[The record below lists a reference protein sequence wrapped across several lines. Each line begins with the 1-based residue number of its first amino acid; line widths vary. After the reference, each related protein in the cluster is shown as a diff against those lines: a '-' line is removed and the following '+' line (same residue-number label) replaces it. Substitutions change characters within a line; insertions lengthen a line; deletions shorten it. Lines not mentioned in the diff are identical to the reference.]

1 MEQREQIEKAADR
14 LREELLL
21 TLHELDRRREEAFSV
36 RAVRASLSRHRR
48 EAELAMAAAV
58 VLAGGA
64 IALAVTRR
72 QYRKR
77 HAGKY
82 RLRALERAWAHPD
95 RIATRAP
102 DRPMGEMLARKVLMA
117 SLATLGAQLGKRLVR
132 DLLPAKG

>member
-48 EAELAMAAAV
+48 ELELVIAGAV
-58 VLAGGA
+58 IVAGGVIA
-64 IALAVTRR
+64 IAVSRR
-72 QYRKR
+72 QFRR
-77 HAGKY
+77 HHPARY
-82 RLRALERAWAHPD
+82 RLRAFERAWEHPE
-95 RIATRAP
+95 RIATRAS
-102 DRPMGEMLARKVLMA
+102 DRPMGEMIARKVLMA
-117 SLATLGAQLGKRLVR
+117 SLATLGAQIGKRLVR